1 MVWTELV
8 SDRIREMVGWL
19 GVLARRS
26 APAARQPRGRPP
38 PVPRVAFRRL
48 LVTQCFVLG
57 LGQRKSNRE

>member
-1 MVWTELV
+1 MLWTELV

-19 GVLARRS
+19 GVLAR
-26 APAARQPRGRPP
+26 PPRGRPP
-38 PVPRVAFRRL
+38 PVPRVAFRRP